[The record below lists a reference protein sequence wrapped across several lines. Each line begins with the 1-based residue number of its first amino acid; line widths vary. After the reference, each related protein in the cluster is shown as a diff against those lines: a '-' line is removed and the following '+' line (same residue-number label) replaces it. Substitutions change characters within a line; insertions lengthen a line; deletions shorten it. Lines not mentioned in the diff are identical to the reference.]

1 MKGAYRLYCISGPGG
16 SEWKK
21 RGVERTTRVKSIHA
35 CTSSKK
41 TIDLLK
47 VKVLHYRN

>member
-1 MKGAYRLYCISGPGG
+1 MEKSRSRACL
-16 SEWKK
+16 
-21 RGVERTTRVKSIHA
+21 RVKSIHA

-47 VKVLHYRN
+47 VKVTIIEIDYLDEIRS